1 MSRTESASTLPAFVE
16 DLADQERY
24 NIEREPRPHTDGHR
38 LRVQDRSGAPAKV
51 EVLMHIQAANAAG
64 WRLDKHSDAG
74 DELVFVPFE
83 EGESR

>member
-1 MSRTESASTLPAFVE
+1 MSEASTLPAFVE

-24 NIEREPRPHTDGHR
+24 DVAREERPHDDGHR
-38 LRVQDRSGAPAKV
+38 IRVQDRAGAPAKV
-51 EVLMHIQAANAAG
+51 EVLMHIRAANAAG

-83 EGESR
+83 GGESR